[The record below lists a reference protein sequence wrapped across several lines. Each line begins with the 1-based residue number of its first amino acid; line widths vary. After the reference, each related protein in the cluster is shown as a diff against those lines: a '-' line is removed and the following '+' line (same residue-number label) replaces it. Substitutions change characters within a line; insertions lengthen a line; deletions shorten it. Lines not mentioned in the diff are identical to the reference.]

1 MPDFEFGEF
10 GQSGGLVHRIADHRV
25 FEAGLRA
32 DMPGDRPARRHSYPE
47 FGLAQHCDEFVV

>member
-10 GQSGGLVHRIADHRV
+10 GQSGGLVHRITDHRV
-25 FEAGLRA
+25 FEASLRA